1 MQAIVRARKVGGSLM
16 VRIPPEIVQLEQL
29 RPDDALQ
36 IEVEKAR
43 KDWFGAFKGCGSFT
57 KEDEL
62 NTHE

>member
-16 VRIPPEIVQLEQL
+16 VRIPPEIIQFEQL
-29 RPDDALQ
+29 QPDDTLC
-36 IEVEKAR
+36 IEIGKAR
-43 KDWFGAFKGCGSFT
+43 RDWFGAFKGCGPFT